1 MVALLAIVL
10 CLLVLIEEFVQII
23 FVGGKNCKKG
33 YHLLTKVTKL
43 CRKEKN
49 NVDIRLDGRCI
60 D

>member
-1 MVALLAIVL
+1 MGGTTVESAFAL
-10 CLLVLIEEFVQII
+10 
-23 FVGGKNCKKG
+23 
-33 YHLLTKVTKL
+33 LLTKVTKL